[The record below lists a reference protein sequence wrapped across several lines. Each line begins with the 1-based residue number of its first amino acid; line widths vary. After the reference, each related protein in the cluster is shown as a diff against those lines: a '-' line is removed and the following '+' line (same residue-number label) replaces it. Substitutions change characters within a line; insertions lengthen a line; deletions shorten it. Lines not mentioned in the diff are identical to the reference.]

1 MCNIKHLA
9 QSIDLSSKNC
19 HALNMKYLIML
30 LSLLP
35 LPVASDMRL
44 DIVDSALQ
52 AATKDQ
58 NLPPRL
64 LGAIC
69 FIEST
74 HNPKAYRKL
83 DGSTPSYGLC
93 QIKLETAKLMKF
105 KGHHK
110 DLLKADINALYAAKY
125 LRHQL
130 DRYNGN
136 VIKAISAY
144 NAGSAGKHIKNTA
157 YVKKV
162 LNKLG
167 DRHVLQR
174 FKEL

>member
-1 MCNIKHLA
+1 
-9 QSIDLSSKNC
+9 
-19 HALNMKYLIML
+19 ML
-30 LSLLP
+30 MALLP

-44 DIVDSALQ
+44 DVVDSALQ

-69 FIEST
+69 FVEST
-74 HNPKAYRKL
+74 HNPRAYRKL

-93 QIKLETAKLMKF
+93 QIKLETAQLMKF

-110 DLLKADINALYAAKY
+110 DLLRADINALYAAKY
-125 LRHQL
+125 LKHQL

-136 VIKAISAY
+136 VIRAIAAY
-144 NAGSAGKHIKNTA
+144 NAGSAGKRIKNKE
-157 YVKKV
+157 YVTKV

-167 DRHVLQR
+167 DKHVLQR
-174 FKEL
+174 FKAL